1 MEIHFDKY
9 QGAGNDFI
17 LLDNREGNYTNLTME
32 QRKSLCNRNMGIGAD
47 GLILIVNSTEADFEM
62 RYFNSDGNLSTLCGN
77 GGRCAVAFA
86 HHKKMIGEETRFMAI
101 DGIHRA
107 QLVSSDLV
115 RLEMQEVH
123 SFTSYDAAVVTDTGS
138 PHYVQL
144 VKEAATID
152 VQNEGAAIRYS
163 EAFAPAGINVNF
175 VEKKTEQHFVIRTY
189 ERGVENETLACGTG
203 AVAAALVLHFLGET
217 GGATQVELQAPGG
230 VLNVD
235 FELNQQ
241 TYQNVHL
248 QGPATFVFS
257 GTITL

>member
-107 QLVSSDLV
+107 QIVFSDLV

-123 SFTSYDAAVVTDTGS
+123 SFTSYDAAVVIDTGS

-152 VQNEGAAIRYS
+152 VQKEGAAIRYS
-163 EAFAPAGINVNF
+163 EAFAPEGINVNF
-175 VEKKTEQHFVIRTY
+175 VEKKTEQYFVIRTY

>member
-1 MEIHFDKY
+1 
-9 QGAGNDFI
+9 
-17 LLDNREGNYTNLTME
+17 ME

-47 GLILIVNSTEADFEM
+47 GLILIENSTEADFEM

-101 DGIHRA
+101 DGIHRG

-152 VQNEGAAIRYS
+152 VQKEGAAIRYS

-217 GGATQVELQAPGG
+217 GGATQVELEAPGG

>member
-86 HHKKMIGEETRFMAI
+86 HHKKMIGEETRFKAI

-123 SFTSYDAAVVTDTGS
+123 SFTTYDTAVVTDTGS

-152 VQNEGAAIRYS
+152 VQKEGAAIRYS
-163 EAFAPAGINVNF
+163 EAFAPEGINVNF

-217 GGATQVELQAPGG
+217 GGATQVELQTPGG

>member
-17 LLDNREGNYTNLTME
+17 LLDDREGNYTNLTME

-152 VQNEGAAIRYS
+152 VQKEGAAIRYS
-163 EAFAPAGINVNF
+163 KDFAPEGINVNF
-175 VEKKTEQHFVIRTY
+175 VEKKSEQRFVIRTY

-217 GGATQVELQAPGG
+217 GGATEVELQASGG

-235 FELNQQ
+235 FQLNQR

-248 QGPATFVFS
+248 QGPATFIFS
-257 GTITL
+257 GTINL

>member
-17 LLDNREGNYTNLTME
+17 LLDNRQGNYTNLTME

-123 SFTSYDAAVVTDTGS
+123 SFTSYYAGVVTDTGS

-152 VQNEGAAIRYS
+152 VQKEGAAIRYS
-163 EAFAPAGINVNF
+163 EAFAPEGINVNF

>member
-86 HHKKMIGEETRFMAI
+86 HQRKIIGEETRFKAV
-101 DGIHRA
+101 DGIHKA
-107 QLVSSDLV
+107 QLISSDLV
-115 RLEMQEVH
+115 RLEMKAVH
-123 SFTSYDAAVVTDTGS
+123 SFTTYDAAVVTDTGS
-138 PHYVQL
+138 PHYVKL

-152 VQNEGAAIRYS
+152 VQKEGAAIRYS
-163 EAFAPAGINVNF
+163 KDFAPEGINVNF
-175 VEKKTEQHFVIRTY
+175 VEKKSEQRFVIRTY

-217 GGATQVELQAPGG
+217 GGATEVELQASGG

-235 FELNQQ
+235 FQLNQR

-248 QGPATFVFS
+248 QGPATFIFS
-257 GTITL
+257 GTINL

>member
-47 GLILIVNSTEADFEM
+47 GLILILNSTEADFEM

-123 SFTSYDAAVVTDTGS
+123 NFTSYDTAVVIDTGS

-152 VQNEGAAIRYS
+152 VQKEGAAIRYS
-163 EAFAPAGINVNF
+163 EAFAPEGINVNF

-217 GGATQVELQAPGG
+217 GGATQVELQTPGG